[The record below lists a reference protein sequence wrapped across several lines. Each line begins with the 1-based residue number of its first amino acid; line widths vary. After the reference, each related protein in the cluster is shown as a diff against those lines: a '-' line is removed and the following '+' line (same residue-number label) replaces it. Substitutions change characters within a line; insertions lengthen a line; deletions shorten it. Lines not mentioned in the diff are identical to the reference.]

1 MYLGAKVILKN
12 RNSIAIAPASGCVVA
27 DMYGEITSREAGRA
41 PRYRS
46 ILL

>member
-1 MYLGAKVILKN
+1 MYLGAKVTLKN
-12 RNSIAIAPASGCVVA
+12 RNSIAIAPASGCIVA
-27 DMYGEITSREAGRA
+27 DMYGEIASREAGRA